1 MSRRLASR
9 RSFLQTTAAATAA
22 VSVAEWLDL
31 FRARGV
37 PGTSSDWGFAKARAG
52 DESQAGGP
60 EEDRF
65 LVYWFVEGGWDSYSM
80 LSPVDTTNN
89 AGVAINANT
98 LNPTPSWSDHRYR
111 PRNFGTAPDRSL
123 TTTTSGIRHGFL
135 AADGAELFND
145 AFVLSSVKGNTFHS
159 GGRFDMHYGSYNRN
173 LAGLREADERS
184 VMQAF
189 AEAKG
194 SSFLLPHISWHRWLS
209 DGELDLGQFP
219 DGHGYAEKLGPAY
232 AHTTYG
238 RTPRDLKARL
248 AAVGDVTKQGRR
260 RIVRDYSERLHEKF
274 LRGRDSGQSV
284 KSFASALEIYRS
296 LSDRQ
301 GDFDVRTLFES
312 DALKDRFSVAPDD
325 ELTTATSVNGNPARS
340 KESPHIR
347 AQAMMAFE
355 LMRAKASCA
364 LWLESRDVRCF
375 DSHKSRS
382 QVLSD
387 DGNSDQLDLV
397 RNEIWNPLKA
407 FVREL
412 KATAM
417 PGTTDGT
424 TMFDRTTI
432 VLCSE
437 MGRTIAGDVSS
448 VVADASRTVEAR
460 YQDILAQDVCQHWH
474 VSSAAFIG
482 GSVRGGQQAG
492 AVGNQTLDIIPI
504 TSSGAL
510 DPAFDASTGLLRQ
523 GQTQQG
529 FLPDA
534 GNLYAT
540 ALQLAGVDPVG
551 KGRNTKPPLSFVKK
565 P

>member
-1 MSRRLASR
+1 MSRHPLNR
-9 RSFLQTTAAATAA
+9 RSFLQQAAGATAA

-31 FRARGV
+31 FRTRGV
-37 PGTSSDWGFAKARAG
+37 PGTSSEWGFAKARAD
-52 DESQAGGP
+52 DESQPGGP
-60 EEDRF
+60 GEDRY
-65 LVYWFVEGGWDSYSM
+65 LVYWYAEGGWDSYSM
-80 LSPVDTTNN
+80 FSPVDTPNN
-89 AGVAINANT
+89 SGDAIDANT

-111 PRNFGTAPDRSL
+111 PRNFGTGDRRFSS
-123 TTTTSGIRHGFL
+123 TTNGIKHGFL
-135 AADGAELFND
+135 ADDGADLFSD
-145 AFVLSSVKGNTFHS
+145 MFVLSSLKGNTFHS
-159 GGRFDMHYGSYNRN
+159 GGRFDLHYGTYNRN
-173 LAGLREADERS
+173 LAGRRGDDERS

-194 SSFLLPHISWHRWLS
+194 SSFLLPNVSWHRWLS

-219 DGHGYAEKLGPAY
+219 DGFGYAEKLGPAY
-232 AHTTYG
+232 AHTIYG

-248 AAVGDVTKQGRR
+248 AATGDISKQARR

-274 LRGRDSGQSV
+274 LRGRESGQSV
-284 KSFASALEIYRS
+284 KSFASALEIHRS

-301 GDFDVRTLFES
+301 GDFDVRTLFE
-312 DALKDRFSVAPDD
+312 DEALQGRFDIRAGD

-347 AQAMMAFE
+347 MQAMMAYE
-355 LMRAKASCA
+355 LMRAKVSCA
-364 LWLESRDVRCF
+364 LWIENRDVRQF

-382 QVLSD
+382 SVLND
-387 DGNSDQLDLV
+387 DGNSDQLNLV
-397 RNEIWNPLKA
+397 RNEIWSPLSN

-412 KATAM
+412 KGTAM

-437 MGRTIAGDVSS
+437 MGRTISGDVAG
-448 VVADASRTVEAR
+448 VIADNARTVEAR
-460 YQDILAQDVCQHWH
+460 YQEVLAQDVCQHWH

-510 DPAFDASTGLLRQ
+510 DPAYDPTTGVLRS
-523 GQTQQG
+523 GQTPTG
-529 FLPDA
+529 FTPDA
-534 GNLYAT
+534 GHLYAT
-540 ALQLAGVDPVG
+540 ALQLAGVDPAG
-551 KGRNTKPPLSFVKK
+551 KGRNTREPLSFVRRS
-565 P
+565 